1 MDTTNSDQV
10 HTQGFRS
17 NRTQLQE
24 YNYHKE
30 IKDHDNNKFNY
41 RQVIGKMLY
50 LEKST
55 RPDISC
61 AVHQF
66 ARFSANPK
74 NKHAE
79 AAKRIGRY
87 LLGTQEKD
95 LVMKPNQNGLECW
108 VDIMCIRMGQQDSSK

>member
-61 AVHQF
+61 AVHQC
-66 ARFSANPK
+66 ARNWEIPVRNTGERPGDETKPK
-74 NKHAE
+74 
-79 AAKRIGRY
+79 
-87 LLGTQEKD
+87 
-95 LVMKPNQNGLECW
+95 W
-108 VDIMCIRMGQQDSSK
+108 IRMLG